1 MIGDRAI
8 GLPPLNSVLAR
19 EMIRATEPIQGV
31 LAMVFFLSIGLLI
44 DLAYIWENIATVLV
58 LLVFVLLVKSGVNV
72 VILRIL
78 GEPWPRAF
86 LAGILLS
93 QVGEFS
99 FVLAGAGVA
108 VAAVG
113 IEGHRLIVAVIALS
127 LMVSPIWLMTA
138 RRLQHLTAGGI
149 WRLDDLLLGIYEK
162 EARLF
167 TRGSR
172 LAALSG
178 MSAFQRMRAYSWRSG
193 GISAR
198 LTRLRNRVHT
208 WRARPTPINDDEAA
222 PLSGE
227 VLPPEHTTYKRRA

>member
-1 MIGDRAI
+1 M
-8 GLPPLNSVLAR
+8 
-19 EMIRATEPIQGV
+19 
-31 LAMVFFLSIGLLI
+31 
-44 DLAYIWENIATVLV
+44 
-58 LLVFVLLVKSGVNV
+58 
-72 VILRIL
+72 
-78 GEPWPRAF
+78 
-86 LAGILLS
+86 AGILLS

-167 TRGSR
+167 ARSSR
-172 LAALSG
+172 LAALAG
-178 MSAFQRMRAYSWRSG
+178 MSALQRTRAYSGRSS
-193 GISAR
+193 GIFNR
-198 LTRLRNRVHT
+198 LTRLRNRVQT
-208 WRARPTPINDDEAA
+208 WRARPTPIIDDEAKA
-222 PLSGE
+222 LSGE
-227 VLPPEHTTYKRRA
+227 VLPPEHTAYKRRA

>member
-1 MIGDRAI
+1 
-8 GLPPLNSVLAR
+8 
-19 EMIRATEPIQGV
+19 
-31 LAMVFFLSIGLLI
+31 
-44 DLAYIWENIATVLV
+44 
-58 LLVFVLLVKSGVNV
+58 LVKSGVNV
-72 VILRIL
+72 VILRLL

-86 LAGILLS
+86 VAGILLS

-127 LMVSPIWLMTA
+127 LMVSPLWLMTA

-167 TRGSR
+167 ARGSISAARRSFDALHQLRARSWRTGELTTR
-172 LAALSG
+172 LAA
-178 MSAFQRMRAYSWRSG
+178 AKARAAAWR
-193 GISAR
+193 
-198 LTRLRNRVHT
+198 TRRQT
-208 WRARPTPINDDEAA
+208 GPAPINDDEVG
-222 PLSGE
+222 PLQGE
-227 VLPPEHTTYKRRA
+227 VLPPKRNAYKRRA

>member
-1 MIGDRAI
+1 M
-8 GLPPLNSVLAR
+8 
-19 EMIRATEPIQGV
+19 
-31 LAMVFFLSIGLLI
+31 
-44 DLAYIWENIATVLV
+44 
-58 LLVFVLLVKSGVNV
+58 LLVKSGVNV

-167 TRGSR
+167 ARSSR
-172 LAALSG
+172 LAALAG
-178 MSAFQRMRAYSWRSG
+178 MYALQRTRAYSWRSG
-193 GISAR
+193 GIFNR
-198 LTRLRNRVHT
+198 LTRLRNRVQT
-208 WRARPTPINDDEAA
+208 WRARPTPINDDEAE

-227 VLPPEHTTYKRRA
+227 ILPPEHTAYKRRA